1 MFDFIFVLCCKDTT
15 KSNNYQIF
23 KEKSY
28 YIVYCLTFLN
38 RKIKYCYLFTYY
50 LLCYCYYILYV
61 SYYIIYLII
70 YRERTK
76 ANGKGR
82 AAPRRSA
89 ILPASSS
96 SSSPPSGG
104 EGREEQTSKQN
115 RKRENQGEGC
125 RRHLRPFLAS
135 LLSCLLSS
143 PSTPSPKGRAATPSG
158 SGRCHRHHLATPRHR
173 STSSHQTA
181 GQRLGLSGI
190 LPASSSS
197 PSSSPPSGGEG
208 RAASQ
213 PGRAIPSRS
222 PCRPSPPC
230 RGVPRHIGGHLRR
243 GAGVVST

>member
-1 MFDFIFVLCCKDTT
+1 MFDFVFVLCCKDTT

-23 KEKSY
+23 KGKSY
-28 YIVYCLTFLN
+28 HIVYYLTFLN
-38 RKIKYCYLFTYY
+38 RKIKHYYLFTYY

-96 SSSPPSGG
+96 S
-104 EGREEQTSKQN
+104 
-115 RKRENQGEGC
+115 
-125 RRHLRPFLAS
+125 
-135 LLSCLLSS
+135 
-143 PSTPSPKGRAATPSG
+143 
-158 SGRCHRHHLATPRHR
+158 
-173 STSSHQTA
+173 
-181 GQRLGLSGI
+181 
-190 LPASSSS
+190 

-213 PGRAIPSRS
+213 PGRGDPLPFILPTLSTL
-222 PCRPSPPC
+222 
-230 RGVPRHIGGHLRR
+230 PRCLGILADTSGEGRR
-243 GAGVVST
+243 YTSHTRAGDAGFRETRFSG